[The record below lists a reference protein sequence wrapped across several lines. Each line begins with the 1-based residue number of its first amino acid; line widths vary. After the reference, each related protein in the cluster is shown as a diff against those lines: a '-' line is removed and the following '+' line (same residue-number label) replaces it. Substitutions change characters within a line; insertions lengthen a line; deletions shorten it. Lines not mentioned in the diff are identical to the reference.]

1 MNPTGETMNRKIFLL
16 AIISI
21 LLVGFAS
28 KTYRYKC
35 PKCKL
40 IQEYGTPGVKRCPND
55 KTTMVRQ
62 N

>member
-1 MNPTGETMNRKIFLL
+1 MNRKAF
-16 AIISI
+16 IIAACVLS
-21 LLVGFAS
+21 LGFMA
-28 KTYRYKC
+28 KTYKYKC

-55 KTTMVRQ
+55 KSIMIRQ

>member
-1 MNPTGETMNRKIFLL
+1 MRRRIFLSS
-16 AIISI
+16 AIF
-21 LLVGFAS
+21 VGLFNTPIFAAS

-40 IQEYGTPGVKRCPND
+40 IQEYGSIGTKKCPND
-55 KTTMVRQ
+55 GRTMIRV